1 MNAFLKNELTD
12 GEFQKLVFAYKFKED
27 TAVRNIYE
35 GWSGGLRGEE
45 LYKALM
51 GQYYK
56 VKGD

>member
-1 MNAFLKNELTD
+1 MNIFLNNELTD
-12 GEFQKLVFAYKFKED
+12 EEFQKLAFAYKFKEN
-27 TAVRNIYE
+27 TMIRNIYE

-56 VKGD
+56 GKGD